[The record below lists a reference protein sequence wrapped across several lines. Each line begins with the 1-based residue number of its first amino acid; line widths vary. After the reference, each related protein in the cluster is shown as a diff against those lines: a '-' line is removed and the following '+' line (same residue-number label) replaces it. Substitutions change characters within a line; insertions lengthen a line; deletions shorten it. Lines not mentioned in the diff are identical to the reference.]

1 MPLEPRESDIPRIPG
16 ALRFYQV
23 MAIITGT
30 FLMLLVV
37 EMIVAYSFGY
47 HLILNDPNGFLYL
60 APGRVT
66 GLLQFELLQPTTG
79 IDLSKYVLIVHGW
92 LFVIYLIACFR
103 LWSFMR
109 WSFPKL
115 IVLAL
120 GGIVPVLSFVLEAI
134 YTKQV
139 RSWISSHP
147 IAATQEGAS
156 A

>member
-23 MAIITGT
+23 MAVVTGV
-30 FLMLLVV
+30 FLLLLVV
-37 EMIVAYSFGY
+37 EMIGAYGFGY
-47 HLILNDPNGFLYL
+47 HLIMGDPNGFFFL
-60 APGRVT
+60 APGRIY
-66 GLLQFELLQPTTG
+66 GLLQFELLNPTTG
-79 IDLSKYVLIVHGW
+79 IDLSKYVLIIHGW
-92 LFVIYLIACFR
+92 LYVIYLVAGFR

-109 WSFPKL
+109 WSFGKL
-115 IVLAL
+115 LVIAL
-120 GGIVPVLSFVLEAI
+120 GGIIPALSFVLEAI

-147 IAATQEGAS
+147 VAAPQEGAS

>member
-37 EMIVAYSFGY
+37 EMIVAYAFGY

-66 GLLQFELLQPTTG
+66 GFMQFELLTPTTG
-79 IDLSKYVLIVHGW
+79 IDLSKYILIVHGW
-92 LFVIYLIACFR
+92 LYVIYLISSFR

-120 GGIVPVLSFVLEAI
+120 GGIIPVLSFILEAVF
-134 YTKQV
+134 TKQV
-139 RSWISSHP
+139 R
-147 IAATQEGAS
+147 AYLTAK
-156 A
+156 

>member
-1 MPLEPRESDIPRIPG
+1 MEPRELDIPKIPG

-23 MAIITGT
+23 TAIVTGI
-30 FLMLLVV
+30 FLLLLVV
-37 EMIVAYSFGY
+37 EMIGAYSFGY
-47 HLILNDPNGFLYL
+47 HLIMNDPNGFFFL

-66 GLLQFELLQPTTG
+66 GIMQFDLLQPTTG

-92 LFVIYLIACFR
+92 LYVVYLIACFR

-109 WSFPKL
+109 WSFGRL

-120 GGIVPVLSFVLEAI
+120 GGIIPVLSFVLEAI

-147 IAATQEGAS
+147 VAATQEGAS

>member
-30 FLMLLVV
+30 FLLLLVV
-37 EMIVAYSFGY
+37 EMIGAYGFGY
-47 HLILNDPNGFLYL
+47 HLILNDPNGLFYL
-60 APGRVT
+60 APGRIE
-66 GLLQFELLQPTTG
+66 GLFQFELLTPTTG
-79 IDLSKYVLIVHGW
+79 IDLSKYVLIIHGW
-92 LFVIYLIACFR
+92 LYVIYLIASFR

-109 WSFPKL
+109 WSFGRL
-115 IVLAL
+115 VVLAL
-120 GGIVPVLSFVLEAI
+120 GGIIPVLSFVLEAI

-139 RSWISSHP
+139 RAWISSHP
-147 IAATQEGAS
+147 AAAPQEGAS

>member
-1 MPLEPRESDIPRIPG
+1 MPLEPRESDIPRMPG

-47 HLILNDPNGFLYL
+47 HLILNDPNGFLFL

-92 LFVIYLIACFR
+92 LYVAYLFGDFR
-103 LWSFMR
+103 LWTLFR
-109 WSFPKL
+109 WNFKRFL
-115 IVLAL
+115 VIAL
-120 GGIVPVLSFVLEAI
+120 GGVVPLLSFFTERHFS
-134 YTKQV
+134 K
-139 RSWISSHP
+139 
-147 IAATQEGAS
+147 IAERQLS
-156 A
+156 NDR

>member
-37 EMIVAYSFGY
+37 EMIGAYAFGY
-47 HLILNDPNGFLYL
+47 HLIMNDPNGFFYL
-60 APGRVT
+60 APGRVE
-66 GLLQFELLQPTTG
+66 GIMQFELLQPTTG

-92 LFVIYLIACFR
+92 LYVIYLVASFR

-109 WSFPKL
+109 WSFGKL

-120 GGIVPVLSFVLEAI
+120 GGIVPVLSFVLEAVF
-134 YTKQV
+134 TKQV

-147 IAATQEGAS
+147 VAASQEGAS